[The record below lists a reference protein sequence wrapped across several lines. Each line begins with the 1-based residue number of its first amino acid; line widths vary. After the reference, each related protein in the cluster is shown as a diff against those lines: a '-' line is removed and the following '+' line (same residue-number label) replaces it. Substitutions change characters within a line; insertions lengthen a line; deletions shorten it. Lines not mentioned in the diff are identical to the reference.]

1 LETTV
6 GLSSALTVLVSTAL
20 KRLGGLVAGEH
31 VAKSRA
37 TAPVA
42 MIHTVTTSFEHDE
55 VRRAGDGADSK
66 GSTSIALGSAGA
78 SKSFRQK
85 PYLSKTRDTT
95 PKLTCIIK

>member
-1 LETTV
+1 LATTV

-31 VAKSRA
+31 VAKSR

-66 GSTSIALGSAGA
+66 GSASIALGSAGA
-78 SKSFRQK
+78 SKSS
-85 PYLSKTRDTT
+85 SKRRDTT
-95 PKLTCIIK
+95 AKLTCIIK

>member
-1 LETTV
+1 M
-6 GLSSALTVLVSTAL
+6 

-55 VRRAGDGADSK
+55 VRHAGDGADSK
-66 GSTSIALGSAGA
+66 GSTSIALGRAGA
-78 SKSFRQK
+78 SKSS
-85 PYLSKTRDTT
+85 SKRRDMDGETDLHNQGHRRGKKVPAAWVVT
-95 PKLTCIIK
+95 SK

>member
-1 LETTV
+1 LATTV
-6 GLSSALTVLVSTAL
+6 WLSSALTVSTAL

-31 VAKSRA
+31 VAKSR

-66 GSTSIALGSAGA
+66 GSASIALGSAGA
-78 SKSFRQK
+78 SKSS
-85 PYLSKTRDTT
+85 SKRRDTT
-95 PKLTCIIK
+95 AKLTCIIK